1 MIVYELIQVSRRFST
16 CELGCSICC
25 TRFYEYSEHPR
36 GFLSPGKR
44 GNRRG
49 LKASSPATLGAKRR
63 FRSEYGERKLAEM
76 TIFADRCCP
85 CGEVKAKKEYQE
97 GGDLSA
103 PYGAPLISHP
113 SSLLCH
119 CRFRGI
125 AGEDAHVPCG
135 CSLMKYAD
143 KKHSLFRYI
152 ILNTLITN
160 RKKLP

>member
-1 MIVYELIQVSRRFST
+1 MAEQEFTIYNVPVTICLLISSA
-16 CELGCSICC
+16 SIH
-25 TRFYEYSEHPR
+25 T
-36 GFLSPGKR
+36 GTW
-44 GNRRG
+44 
-49 LKASSPATLGAKRR
+49 ASSPATLGAKRR
-63 FRSEYGERKLAEM
+63 FRSEDGERKLAEM

-125 AGEDAHVPCG
+125 AGEVSVPRETGEPKGVKTSPLDA
-135 CSLMKYAD
+135 
-143 KKHSLFRYI
+143 R
-152 ILNTLITN
+152 
-160 RKKLP
+160 

>member
-1 MIVYELIQVSRRFST
+1 MRQASNAVEAVAKVQKNHSKQEIAKIILCLECFFNI
-16 CELGCSICC
+16 GCSICC
-25 TRFYEYSEHPR
+25 TRFYAYSEHPQ
-36 GFLSPGKR
+36 GTW
-44 GNRRG
+44 
-49 LKASSPATLGAKRR
+49 ASSPATLGAKRR

-103 PYGAPLISHP
+103 PYGAPLIPHL

-119 CRFRGI
+119 CRLCGI

-135 CSLMKYAD
+135 CSLMK
-143 KKHSLFRYI
+143 
-152 ILNTLITN
+152 
-160 RKKLP
+160 